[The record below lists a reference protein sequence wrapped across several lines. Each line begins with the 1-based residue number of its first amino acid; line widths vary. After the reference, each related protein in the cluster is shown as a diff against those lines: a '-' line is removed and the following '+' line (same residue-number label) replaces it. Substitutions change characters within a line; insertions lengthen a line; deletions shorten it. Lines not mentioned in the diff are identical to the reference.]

1 MVNSSMEQPVQ
12 KTLSVFTCTCASVI
26 KNQGVDAKLLQMLLY
41 DESNKSLYRV
51 APYNIMRC
59 WSESVVKL

>member
-26 KNQGVDAKLLQMLLY
+26 KNQGVDAKLLQMLL
-41 DESNKSLYRV
+41 
-51 APYNIMRC
+51 
-59 WSESVVKL
+59 